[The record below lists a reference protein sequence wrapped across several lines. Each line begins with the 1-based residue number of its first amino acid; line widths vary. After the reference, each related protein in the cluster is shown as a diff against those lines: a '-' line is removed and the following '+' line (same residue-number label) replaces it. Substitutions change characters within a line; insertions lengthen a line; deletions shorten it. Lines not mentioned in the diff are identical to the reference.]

1 MKKLAKL
8 LLLPCL
14 IVVLM
19 RADNQDGLS
28 PAQKARYQNL
38 GSKIMC
44 SCGCTQML
52 LKCNHVGCQNSSRMT
67 DELRAN
73 VLNTSNDEDVLNW
86 FRKKWGVAAVV
97 EPSTHGFELMAWILP
112 VAGLGFGLLLVILL
126 IHNWRLR
133 TAPVAAAD
141 VNLDPKLE
149 ALRARAHQ
157 ETEI

>member
-1 MKKLAKL
+1 
-8 LLLPCL
+8 
-14 IVVLM
+14 
-19 RADNQDGLS
+19 
-28 PAQKARYQNL
+28 
-38 GSKIMC
+38 
-44 SCGCTQML
+44 
-52 LKCNHVGCQNSSRMT
+52 MT

-73 VLNTSNDEDVLNW
+73 VLSTSNDEDVLNW
-86 FRKKWGVAAVV
+86 FRKSWGVAAVV

-126 IHNWRLR
+126 IHSWRLR

-141 VNLDPKLE
+141 LNLDPKLE